1 MKALVTLDGNE
12 VEIIVTRI
20 IQGRKCHIVG
30 HLPGSD
36 TKINITLD
44 KLVEFRC
51 SEDREYV
58 DRLLEGHFTKLS
70 IIFVVVVAVV
80 FFASILF

>member
-12 VEIIVTRI
+12 VEIVVDRI
-20 IQGRKCHIVG
+20 IHGRKCHIVG

-36 TKINITLD
+36 TKINVTLD

-51 SEDREYV
+51 TEEKMGRAE
-58 DRLLEGHFTKLS
+58 
-70 IIFVVVVAVV
+70 
-80 FFASILF
+80 IL